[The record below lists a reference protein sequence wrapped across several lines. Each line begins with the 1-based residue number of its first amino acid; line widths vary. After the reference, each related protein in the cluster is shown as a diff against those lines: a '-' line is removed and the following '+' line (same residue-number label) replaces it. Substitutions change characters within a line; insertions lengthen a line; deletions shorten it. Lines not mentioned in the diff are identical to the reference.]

1 MAWLC
6 ACVLLHVSACRGP
19 EHPGFWTQTGLP
31 WSVDQAQGLLPQ
43 GARVHTGAPVV
54 PSVSGECHSV
64 PPQTVVEPSQQRDGG
79 FWWATSREETTSCF
93 DVNWKWS
100 KAKFQNDDHLV
111 CVHQPSLSASE
122 NVKLHNLTCHRLTFL
137 QTLEQEEKDNEAVSK
152 MMALDQKNQ
161 LLNLFHEKNRPTLAK
176 WPPVGF

>member
-1 MAWLC
+1 MFWPHEGILYC
-6 ACVLLHVSACRGP
+6 TPTLLNSNTMRRDWWPLEFMCHHFNLVWVCVLLRASACRGP
-19 EHPGFWTQTGLP
+19 EHPGAWTQTGLP

-54 PSVSGECHSV
+54 PSVSG
-64 PPQTVVEPSQQRDGG
+64 QFQRDLIMMINNP
-79 FWWATSREETTSCF
+79 SRRR
-93 DVNWKWS
+93 
-100 KAKFQNDDHLV
+100 
-111 CVHQPSLSASE
+111 SE
-122 NVKLHNLTCHRLTFL
+122 NVKWHSFTSCFPTSL

-176 WPPVGF
+176 WPPVGFQ